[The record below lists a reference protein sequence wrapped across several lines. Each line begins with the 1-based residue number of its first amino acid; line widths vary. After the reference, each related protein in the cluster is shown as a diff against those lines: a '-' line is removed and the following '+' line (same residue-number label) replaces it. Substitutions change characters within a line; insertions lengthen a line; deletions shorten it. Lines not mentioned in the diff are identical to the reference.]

1 MSQMLL
7 THYFGKTDRPFQSL
21 SSLSDA
27 AALQV
32 IGNFGDRSG
41 AVYHRFQN
49 PQKYLAQRRLTESWL
64 RQEFIQKGGQPV
76 LAYPHYFVVD
86 RSIWIEEGFNGQFE
100 MVSRSSLDFPAT
112 QISFTY
118 SDSMV
123 SYWLQSQIDQDF
135 YHAEYHGQV
144 FTSSEIKGVIDLFG
158 IPQAEWRSV
167 PTRKYDFFIEA
178 QVWIN
183 LL

>member
-1 MSQMLL
+1 MLL
-7 THYFGKTDRPFQSL
+7 THYFSKIDQSFQSL
-21 SSLSDA
+21 SSLSDIQ
-27 AALQV
+27 ALLV
-32 IGNFGDRSG
+32 IDNLRDRSG
-41 AVYHRFQN
+41 AVYRRFQD

-64 RQEFIQKGGQPV
+64 RQEFIKKGGQPV

-86 RSIWIEEGFNGQFE
+86 RSVWIEEGFNGEFA
-100 MVSRSSLDFPAT
+100 MVSRSSSDFPAT

-123 SYWLQSQIDQDF
+123 SYWLQSQIHQEF
-135 YHAEYHGQV
+135 YHPEYHGQV
-144 FTSSEIKGVIDLFG
+144 FTSSEIEGVIDLFG

-178 QVWIN
+178 QAWIN
-183 LL
+183 IL

>member
-1 MSQMLL
+1 MLL
-7 THYFGKTDRPFQSL
+7 THYFSKTDQPFQSL
-21 SSLSDA
+21 SSLSDIE
-27 AALQV
+27 ALPV
-32 IGNFGDRSG
+32 IDNLRDRSG
-41 AVYHRFQN
+41 AVYRRFQD

-64 RQEFIQKGGQPV
+64 RQEFIKRGGQPV

-86 RSIWIEEGFNGQFE
+86 RSVWIEEGFNGKFE
-100 MVSRSSLDFPAT
+100 MVSRSSSAFPAT

-123 SYWLQSQIDQDF
+123 SYWLQSQIDQEF
-135 YHAEYHGQV
+135 YHPEYHGQV
-144 FTSSEIKGVIDLFG
+144 FTSSEIEGVIDLFG

-167 PTRKYDFFIEA
+167 HTRKYDFFIEA